1 MISVCIATYN
11 GSKYIKEQLQSI
23 LVQLSEDDEVIIS
36 DDGSTDDTVDI
47 IRLLEDDRIVILQH
61 KKDVDVQYKFGNSF
75 RYATSNFENA
85 IRMAKGDY
93 IFLSDQDDVWHP
105 NKVSTMLQSLLINN
119 LVQCNCCVI
128 DDSGNKVQSIFYK
141 SNPISLSLLSNLKN
155 MPFLGCCMAFRRDI
169 LRWVLPFPK
178 GLLAHDFWIG
188 AIVTQKGKIEY
199 LPEVLHFYRKHG
211 NNVSPASGGKSA
223 NSLIF
228 KISYRIV
235 FFVQI
240 LKRLGNIFCLL

>member
-1 MISVCIATYN
+1 MISVCMATFN
-11 GSKYIKEQLQSI
+11 GAKYIKLQIDSI
-23 LVQLSEDDEVIIS
+23 LPQLSADDELIIS
-36 DDGSTDDTVDI
+36 DDESTDGTINI
-47 IRLLEDDRIVILQH
+47 ITSYQDARIVLLHHQKDEKLRLQTCA
-61 KKDVDVQYKFGNSF
+61 SF
-75 RYATSNFENA
+75 RFATSNFENA
-85 IRMAKGDY
+85 IRRAKGEY

-105 NKVSTMLQSLLINN
+105 NKVERMVQAMRSSVA
-119 LVQCNCCVI
+119 VQCNCNVI
-128 DDSGNKVQSIFYK
+128 DDSGNELQAELFPSQPF
-141 SNPISLSLLSNLKN
+141 SANLLYNIKA